1 MSGVLTT
8 SSVRGLYCVR
18 SLGDPLDPFSRSF
31 IDGPSMGTD
40 DAPVC
45 EIVDFN
51 PSQRPEYL
59 KLLGILREPSVGSRN
74 TTRASTLTSLVG
86 TTDLSTFRRSPHNRT
101 HLTEQAA
108 SVFVRLYQQQRQYLY
123 FCTFVLAGVP
133 TIARTL
139 TAAPP
144 VHRYFLSSSLPV

>member
-1 MSGVLTT
+1 MLGLCGV
-8 SSVRGLYCVR
+8 G
-18 SLGDPLDPFSRSF
+18 SLSDALAPFSRSS

-51 PSQRPEYL
+51 PSQRPKYL

-74 TTRASTLTSLVG
+74 ATRASTLTSLVG
-86 TTDLSTFRRSPHNRT
+86 TTDLGTFRRSAHNRT

-123 FCTFVLAGVP
+123 FVL
-133 TIARTL
+133 L
-139 TAAPP
+139 
-144 VHRYFLSSSLPV
+144 